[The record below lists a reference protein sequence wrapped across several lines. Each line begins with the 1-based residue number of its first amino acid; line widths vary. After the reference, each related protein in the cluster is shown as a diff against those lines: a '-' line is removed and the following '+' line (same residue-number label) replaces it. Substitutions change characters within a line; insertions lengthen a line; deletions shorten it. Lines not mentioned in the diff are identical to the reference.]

1 MTERGS
7 MDARPRAGNENDQP
21 WLAYAEA
28 NGMMHTFENVGRSAS
43 LSNVLG
49 PALVRRQQS
58 FQEQLN
64 TQYQHQQHN
73 HQFQQQQQH
82 QFHHQLQQRVWGSG
96 EYRPG
101 DREPSRQAS
110 SMLDSEEYIGDDEV
124 SSRRSDFDLDADLDM
139 NTSTGDMGSNMS
151 LEMGSSNGSTSG
163 GAHASSLS
171 RRSAFLNAVDPAIRR
186 KVEAAQVY
194 FLEYYVDHL
203 TYIANRRLRLDSFK
217 TAMRSVQVS
226 AQEVQESWRN
236 HQANETNILRRRRNR
251 TREHEFTVLAQ
262 IGQGGFGQV
271 FLARKRDTGE
281 VCALKKMDKQLLIR
295 LNEVQHIL
303 TERDILRT
311 SKSPWLVKLLY
322 SFQDPRHLYLAMEFV
337 PGGDIRT
344 LLIQNELFRHPVAR
358 FYIAEAIVAVSALH
372 SFGYFH
378 RDLKPENFLVD
389 ATGHVKLTDFG
400 LSHGHLSRPTL
411 LAMRKKLDKVKDKEF
426 IYQSSSDKRS
436 MSKYAA
442 ARLAEQSSRAYSI
455 VGSPDYMAPEILYT
469 SLALDRHKAP
479 RAGNNGGNNH
489 SSTTSGSTNSSSG
502 NGDIGHGGE
511 DIGSTGRYSDA
522 SNDPLADA
530 HLGYDFRV
538 DFWSLGCILYEF
550 YASYSPFTGP
560 SADDVWRNVY
570 HWEEVLQRPDFGSK
584 EAEEN
589 LTPEA
594 WDLVTS
600 LVCHRDIRLCSLPE
614 ISKHSYFRGMDLLHL
629 RETQIPPF
637 VPALQSDADHTH
649 FDNFDD
655 PSSMAVYKD
664 VNNKWKDLG
673 NLSSD
678 AQAAV
683 PEVDPAAFIG
693 FTYKHNRQHRFI

>member
-1 MTERGS
+1 
-7 MDARPRAGNENDQP
+7 
-21 WLAYAEA
+21 
-28 NGMMHTFENVGRSAS
+28 
-43 LSNVLG
+43 
-49 PALVRRQQS
+49 
-58 FQEQLN
+58 
-64 TQYQHQQHN
+64 
-73 HQFQQQQQH
+73 
-82 QFHHQLQQRVWGSG
+82 
-96 EYRPG
+96 
-101 DREPSRQAS
+101 
-110 SMLDSEEYIGDDEV
+110 
-124 SSRRSDFDLDADLDM
+124 
-139 NTSTGDMGSNMS
+139 
-151 LEMGSSNGSTSG
+151 
-163 GAHASSLS
+163 
-171 RRSAFLNAVDPAIRR
+171 
-186 KVEAAQVY
+186 
-194 FLEYYVDHL
+194 
-203 TYIANRRLRLDSFK
+203 
-217 TAMRSVQVS
+217 
-226 AQEVQESWRN
+226 
-236 HQANETNILRRRRNR
+236 TNILRRRRNR

-344 LLIQNELFRHPVAR
+344 LLIQNELFRHHVAR
-358 FYIAEAIVAVSALH
+358 FYIAEAIVAVAALH

-436 MSKYAA
+436 MSKYTA
-442 ARLAEQSSRAYSI
+442 ARLAEQASRAYSI

-469 SLALDRHKAP
+469 SLAMDRHKAP
-479 RAGNNGGNNH
+479 KPSNNKSIA
-489 SSTTSGSTNSSSG
+489 SSSSSSSG

-570 HWEEVLQRPDFGSK
+570 HWEE
-584 EAEEN
+584 
-589 LTPEA
+589 
-594 WDLVTS
+594 
-600 LVCHRDIRLCSLPE
+600 
-614 ISKHSYFRGMDLLHL
+614 
-629 RETQIPPF
+629 
-637 VPALQSDADHTH
+637 
-649 FDNFDD
+649 
-655 PSSMAVYKD
+655 
-664 VNNKWKDLG
+664 
-673 NLSSD
+673 
-678 AQAAV
+678 
-683 PEVDPAAFIG
+683 
-693 FTYKHNRQHRFI
+693 

>member
-1 MTERGS
+1 MSLGAGS
-7 MDARPRAGNENDQP
+7 N
-21 WLAYAEA
+21 
-28 NGMMHTFENVGRSAS
+28 NGSTG
-43 LSNVLG
+43 
-49 PALVRRQQS
+49 
-58 FQEQLN
+58 
-64 TQYQHQQHN
+64 
-73 HQFQQQQQH
+73 
-82 QFHHQLQQRVWGSG
+82 
-96 EYRPG
+96 G
-101 DREPSRQAS
+101 DRER
-110 SMLDSEEYIGDDEV
+110 G
-124 SSRRSDFDLDADLDM
+124 
-139 NTSTGDMGSNMS
+139 
-151 LEMGSSNGSTSG
+151 
-163 GAHASSLS
+163 SSLS
-171 RRSAFLNAVDPAIRR
+171 RRSAFLSAIDPAIRR

-217 TAMRSVQVS
+217 TAVRSVQVS
-226 AQEVQESWRN
+226 AQEVQQSWTN
-236 HQANETNILRRRRNR
+236 HCVNETNILRRRRNR

-281 VCALKKMDKQLLIR
+281 VCALKKMDKQLLVR

-311 SKSPWLVKLLY
+311 SRSPWLVKLLY

-358 FYIAEAIVAVSALH
+358 FYIAEMIVAVAALH

-426 IYQSSSDKRS
+426 VYQSSGDKRS
-436 MSKYAA
+436 LTKYAA
-442 ARLAEQSSRAYSI
+442 ARLEEQSSRAYSI
-455 VGSPDYMAPEILYT
+455 VGSPDYMAPEIF
-469 SLALDRHKAP
+469 D
-479 RAGNNGGNNH
+479 
-489 SSTTSGSTNSSSG
+489 GS
-502 NGDIGHGGE
+502 H
-511 DIGSTGRYSDA
+511 
-522 SNDPLADA
+522 DPLADA

-538 DFWSLGCILYEF
+538 DFWSLGCIMYEF
-550 YASYSPFTGP
+550 YSSYSPFTGP
-560 SADDVWRNVY
+560 TADDVWRNVY

-584 EAEEN
+584 EADNN

-594 WDLVTS
+594 WDLIAS
-600 LVCHRDIRLCSLPE
+600 FVCHRDIRLCSLSE

-629 RETQIPPF
+629 RETLMPPF
-637 VPALQSDADHTH
+637 VPALQSDADNTH

-655 PSSMAVYKD
+655 PTSMAAYND
-664 VNNKWKDLG
+664 VNNKWRDMG
-673 NLSSD
+673 NMT
-678 AQAAV
+678 AQQQPAA
-683 PEVDPAAFIG
+683 EIDPAAFIG

>member
-7 MDARPRAGNENDQP
+7 MDARPRKSNENDQP
-21 WLAYAEA
+21 WLTYAEA

-49 PALVRRQQS
+49 PALIRRQQS

-64 TQYQHQQHN
+64 SQYQQYQYQYQQ
-73 HQFQQQQQH
+73 QQQQQQQQQH
-82 QFHHQLQQRVWGSG
+82 PQLQRIWASS
-96 EYRPG
+96 EYRAS
-101 DREPSRQAS
+101 DRGPSRLES
-110 SMLDSEEYIGDDEV
+110 SIMYDTEEYIGDDEV
-124 SSRRSDFDLDADLDM
+124 SSRRSDFDIDADLDLDLDLDM
-139 NTSTGDMGSNMS
+139 NTSTGDVSSNMS

-163 GAHASSLS
+163 GARASSLS
-171 RRSAFLNAVDPAIRR
+171 RRSAFLNAIDPAIRR

-442 ARLAEQSSRAYSI
+442 ARLAEQASRAYSI

-469 SLALDRHKAP
+469 SLAMDRHKA
-479 RAGNNGGNNH
+479 NST
-489 SSTTSGSTNSSSG
+489 SSSSSSG

-511 DIGSTGRYSDA
+511 DIGSTDRYSDA

-614 ISKHSYFRGMDLLHL
+614 ISKHTYFRGMDLLHL

-655 PSSMAVYKD
+655 PTSMAVYKD

-673 NLSSD
+673 NLSSGT
-678 AQAAV
+678 QATS
-683 PEVDPAAFIG
+683 EIDPAAFIG
-693 FTYKHNRQHRFI
+693 FTYKHNRQDRFM

>member
-1 MTERGS
+1 MAERGS
-7 MDARPRAGNENDQP
+7 MDARPRTNTDNDQP
-21 WLAYAEA
+21 WLTYAEA

-49 PALVRRQQS
+49 PALIRRQQS
-58 FQEQLN
+58 FQENLN
-64 TQYQHQQHN
+64 TEYQQQYQQDNQG
-73 HQFQQQQQH
+73 
-82 QFHHQLQQRVWGSG
+82 W
-96 EYRPG
+96 P
-101 DREPSRQAS
+101 DRENRMNDRPNRQVS
-110 SMLDSEEYIGDDEV
+110 SDYYDEDFGNDTGDDEV
-124 SSRRSDFDLDADLDM
+124 SSRRSDINM
-139 NTSTGDMGSNMS
+139 SMSTGAVSSSMSLGMGSNSDSM
-151 LEMGSSNGSTSG
+151 EAG
-163 GAHASSLS
+163 GARASSLS
-171 RRSAFLNAVDPAIRR
+171 RRSAFLNAIDPAIRR

-226 AQEVQESWRN
+226 AQEVQQSWRN
-236 HQANETNILRRRRNR
+236 HQLNETNILRRRRNR
-251 TREHEFTVLAQ
+251 TREHEFSILAQ

-281 VCALKKMDKQLLIR
+281 VCALKKMEKQLLIR

-311 SKSPWLVKLLY
+311 SRSPWLVKLLY

-442 ARLAEQSSRAYSI
+442 SRLAEQASRAFSI

-469 SLALDRHKAP
+469 SLAMDRHKVP
-479 RAGNNGGNNH
+479 KSGGNC
-489 SSTTSGSTNSSSG
+489 SSSSSG

-511 DIGSTGRYSDA
+511 DHGSTGCYSDL

-560 SADDVWRNVY
+560 TADDVWRNVY
-570 HWEEVLQRPDFGSK
+570 HWEEVLERPDFGSK
-584 EAEEN
+584 EAEDN

-594 WDLVTS
+594 WDLVAS

-637 VPALQSDADHTH
+637 VPALQSDADNTH

-664 VNNKWKDLG
+664 VNNKWRDLD
-673 NLSSD
+673 NLT
-678 AQAAV
+678 AQNQSA
-683 PEVDPAAFIG
+683 PEIDPAAFIG
-693 FTYKHNRQHRFI
+693 FTYKHSRVNRFI

>member
-21 WLAYAEA
+21 WLTYAEA

-49 PALVRRQQS
+49 PALIRRQQS
-58 FQEQLN
+58 YQEQLN
-64 TQYQHQQHN
+64 TQYQQYQHPP
-73 HQFQQQQQH
+73 QYQQQQQ
-82 QFHHQLQQRVWGSG
+82 QRVWAND
-96 EYRPG
+96 EYRTN
-101 DREPSRQAS
+101 DRGPSRQEGF
-110 SMLDSEEYIGDDEV
+110 MYDTEEYIGDDEV

-139 NTSTGDMGSNMS
+139 NTSVGDAGSNMS
-151 LEMGSSNGSTSG
+151 LEMGSSNSSMGGG
-163 GAHASSLS
+163 GARASSLS

-344 LLIQNELFRHPVAR
+344 LLIQNELFRHHVAR
-358 FYIAEAIVAVSALH
+358 FYIAEAIVAVAALH

-436 MSKYAA
+436 MSKYTA
-442 ARLAEQSSRAYSI
+442 ARLAEQASRAYSI

-469 SLALDRHKAP
+469 SLAMDRHKAP
-479 RAGNNGGNNH
+479 KPSNNKSIA
-489 SSTTSGSTNSSSG
+489 SSSSSSG

-511 DIGSTGRYSDA
+511 DTGSTGRYSDA

-538 DFWSLGCILYEF
+538 DYWSLGCILYEF

-600 LVCHRDIRLCSLPE
+600 LACHRDIRLCSLPE
-614 ISKHSYFRGMDLLHL
+614 ISKHTYFRGMDLLHL

-655 PSSMAVYKD
+655 PTSMAVYKD

-673 NLSSD
+673 NMSSD
-678 AQAAV
+678 AHAAS
-683 PEVDPAAFIG
+683 EVDPAAFVG

>member
-1 MTERGS
+1 MANRGS
-7 MDARPRAGNENDQP
+7 MDARPKTRNENDQP

-49 PALVRRQQS
+49 PALIRRQQS
-58 FQEQLN
+58 FQEQLDIR
-64 TQYQHQQHN
+64 YQQHS
-73 HQFQQQQQH
+73 QQQQRAWTNRYSASDASGNQE
-82 QFHHQLQQRVWGSG
+82 GSSY
-96 EYRPG
+96 EA
-101 DREPSRQAS
+101 DND
-110 SMLDSEEYIGDDEV
+110 LDGDDD
-124 SSRRSDFDLDADLDM
+124 SSRRSETNM
-139 NTSTGDMGSNMS
+139 SISTGMMSLNMS
-151 LEMGSSNGSTSG
+151 LGAGSNNGSTG
-163 GAHASSLS
+163 GDRERGSSLS
-171 RRSAFLNAVDPAIRR
+171 RRSAFLSAIDPAIRR

-217 TAMRSVQVS
+217 TAVRSVQVS
-226 AQEVQESWRN
+226 AQEVQQSWTN
-236 HQANETNILRRRRNR
+236 HCVNETNILRRRRNR

-281 VCALKKMDKQLLIR
+281 VCALKKMDKQLLVR

-311 SKSPWLVKLLY
+311 SRSPWLVKLLY

-358 FYIAEAIVAVSALH
+358 FYIAEMIVAVAALH

-426 IYQSSSDKRS
+426 VYQSSGDKRS
-436 MSKYAA
+436 LTKYAA
-442 ARLAEQSSRAYSI
+442 ARLEEQSSRAYSI

-469 SLALDRHKAP
+469 SLAIDRHKAVKT
-479 RAGNNGGNNH
+479 GGICN
-489 SSTTSGSTNSSSG
+489 SSTSSSG
-502 NGDIGHGGE
+502 HVDVGHGGE
-511 DIGSTGRYSDA
+511 EHGSTSRFSDG
-522 SNDPLADA
+522 SHDPLADA

-538 DFWSLGCILYEF
+538 DFWSLGCIMYEF
-550 YASYSPFTGP
+550 YSSYSPFTGP
-560 SADDVWRNVY
+560 TADDVWRNVY

-584 EAEEN
+584 EADNN

-594 WDLVTS
+594 WDLIAS
-600 LVCHRDIRLCSLPE
+600 FVCHRDIRLCSLSE

-629 RETQIPPF
+629 RETLMPPF
-637 VPALQSDADHTH
+637 VPALQSDADNTH

-655 PSSMAVYKD
+655 PTSMAAYND
-664 VNNKWKDLG
+664 VNNKWRDMG
-673 NLSSD
+673 NMT
-678 AQAAV
+678 AQQQPAADI
-683 PEVDPAAFIG
+683 DPAAFIG